1 MSLIAPTPTKTSTET
16 VFDNLGGELKASF
29 DKFGS
34 VLQKSLSDVTQ
45 ITVQTK
51 DTNNNVLYSTV
62 ITIDGGVSNSFQ
74 VTKPDTND
82 EYWKRHNALVDQ
94 AVQNRN
100 QLMLKVIET
109 VGGVFK
115 IIPV

>member
-1 MSLIAPTPTKTSTET
+1 VSSTTPSKTSTET
-16 VFDNLGGELKASF
+16 IFDNLGADIKDSF
-29 DKFGS
+29 DKLDGVMKQS
-34 VLQKSLSDVTQ
+34 VTDVMQ
-45 ITVQTK
+45 IKVQTA
-51 DTNNNVLYSTV
+51 DASSNVLYSTIIAV
-62 ITIDGGVSNSFQ
+62 DGSVSNVFQ
-74 VTKPDTND
+74 ATQPDATD

-115 IIPV
+115 ISPV